1 MSKIILKGITWAHSR
16 GFTPLMA
23 YAQRFGE
30 LYPDV
35 EVKWEKRTLQQ
46 FADFPVEKLAG
57 KYDLLII
64 DHPWVGCAAATE
76 CVLPLEEYLPKQFL
90 DDQLQNTVGGSHLSY
105 NYNGHQWALAIDAA
119 VPAASY
125 RADLFEKN
133 RREIPASWEHVITL
147 AGEGKVAVPAVPID
161 LLMNFFTFCMA
172 NGKEPFLS
180 KQEVVDEATGISA
193 LETMKELY
201 AVVDKKMFSNN
212 PIAVAE
218 LMTKTD
224 NYWYCPFAYCYS
236 NYSREGFAQ
245 NILNY
250 ANLVTYKNTGKLRG
264 TIGGTG
270 LAVSAFGQHREY
282 ALQFAKEIASAKCQ
296 STFYLEHGGQP
307 GHKAGWTSEKANSLC
322 NNFFKNILPVMEN
335 GYVRPR
341 YNGYL
346 FFQDNAGKPLQ
357 EYLMGNVN
365 AGEVL
370 KEMNELYKKSYFS
383 NLIVKS

>member
-30 LYPDV
+30 LYPQV

-46 FADFPVEKLAG
+46 FADFPIEKLAE
-57 KYDLLII
+57 KYDLLSI

-76 CVLPLEEYLPKQFL
+76 CVLPLEQFLPKEFL

-119 VPAASY
+119 VPTASY
-125 RADLFEKN
+125 RVDLFAKN
-133 RREIPASWEHVITL
+133 KREIPTTWEEVIAL
-147 AGEGKVAVPAVPID
+147 AEEGKVAVPAVPID
-161 LLMNFFTFCMA
+161 LLMNFFTFCIA
-172 NGKEPFLS
+172 KGKPPFLS
-180 KQEVVDEATGISA
+180 KEEVTDEATGISA
-193 LETMKELY
+193 LETMEELY
-201 AVVDKKMFSNN
+201 AVVDKKMFGYN

-224 NYWYCPFAYCYS
+224 DYWYCPFAYCYS
-236 NYSREGFAQ
+236 NYSREGFAE
-245 NILNY
+245 NILTY
-250 ANLVTYKNTGKLRG
+250 TNLVTYKNTGNLRG

-270 LAVSAFGQHREY
+270 LAVSAFSQQQEY
-282 ALQFAKEIASAKCQ
+282 ALEFAKEITSAKCQ
-296 STFYLEHGGQP
+296 STFYVEHGGQP
-307 GHKAGWTSEKANSLC
+307 GHKSAWTNEKANSLC

-341 YNGYL
+341 YNGCL
-346 FFQDNAGKPLQ
+346 FFQDHAGKPLQ
-357 EYLMGNVN
+357 QYLIGNVS

-370 KEMNELYKKSYFS
+370 KEMNEVYKKSYLS
-383 NLIVKS
+383 NLNLKS